1 MENTSHTVILVVSL
15 QTRSSLAQPRQGLGS
30 RLILHQR
37 SWGDPR
43 GDAGVG
49 GSAPRCCPEMMC
61 VVVLDPVAL
70 SQCLLTPG
78 GTWLWKKL
86 QSSDMCI

>member
-49 GSAPRCCPEMMC
+49 G
-61 VVVLDPVAL
+61 
-70 SQCLLTPG
+70 
-78 GTWLWKKL
+78 
-86 QSSDMCI
+86 